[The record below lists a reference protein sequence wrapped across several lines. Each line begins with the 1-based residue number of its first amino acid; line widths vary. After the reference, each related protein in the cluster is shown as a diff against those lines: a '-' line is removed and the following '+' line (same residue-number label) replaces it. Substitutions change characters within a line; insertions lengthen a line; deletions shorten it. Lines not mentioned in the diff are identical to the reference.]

1 MGSDDQKQKI
11 IEKIKKQK
19 DDNERLNILVDI
31 FWIQNNAFPMDTS
44 MKLITH
50 NLGKE
55 NHESLNF
62 PGIYIEPLSTEVE
75 TAIKTNLRMDELSLI
90 AADGITTTMS
100 NVLGNEYQ
108 AELPTPKKEEI
119 TLFYRTGATYR
130 YGYTVLINYVGNFG
144 SKKETEEIIEV
155 GEHKFNA
162 LLTNINDD
170 EVEKR
175 LNSVSNKIDNREK
188 LPTQEA
194 LNLSYASIYPSE
206 YIAKSTIKKV
216 VEKFTEAKIDNSKVK
231 SIIFHTIKNMVKHR
245 FRDDEKQAR
254 RLLKMMT
261 KQMMTEH
268 YKHMAN
274 FYDFEETV
282 ERELKLHQEIE
293 DRDKEIQD
301 KDKKISELE
310 QLLKKHHISPYYQ
323 NPPYSK

>member
-11 IEKIKKQK
+11 IEKIKKQKNISRIIEMSEEIK

-119 TLFYRTGATYR
+119 TLFYRTGATYM
-130 YGYTVLINYVGNFG
+130 Y
-144 SKKETEEIIEV
+144 
-155 GEHKFNA
+155 
-162 LLTNINDD
+162 
-170 EVEKR
+170 
-175 LNSVSNKIDNREK
+175 
-188 LPTQEA
+188 
-194 LNLSYASIYPSE
+194 
-206 YIAKSTIKKV
+206 
-216 VEKFTEAKIDNSKVK
+216 
-231 SIIFHTIKNMVKHR
+231 
-245 FRDDEKQAR
+245 
-254 RLLKMMT
+254 
-261 KQMMTEH
+261 
-268 YKHMAN
+268 
-274 FYDFEETV
+274 
-282 ERELKLHQEIE
+282 
-293 DRDKEIQD
+293 
-301 KDKKISELE
+301 
-310 QLLKKHHISPYYQ
+310 
-323 NPPYSK
+323 